1 MSSGP
6 DIFERRAF
14 LLAGFG
20 GLAFT
25 ALGLRMAQLQI
36 IENKNFRK
44 EAADNQFNLILV
56 PASRGPIYDRFGIP
70 LAVNRREFRVMV
82 VRDQVGSREE
92 LFSTIDQI
100 SSILGK
106 DAVST
111 QKVKDETKT
120 APRFQPTQIASKLSW
135 EEYSRI
141 CLYSANYPGILPQMG
156 EGRNYPLGESFAHLL
171 GYVAKANPKEIEA
184 DPEANH
190 PGVRVGKEG
199 LEKSQE
205 KFLRGKHGA
214 NKVEV
219 TARGKPVREVFDPTL
234 MPIAGEPIVL
244 TIDAEIQQIAYDQFN
259 EESGSAVVIDIKT
272 GEILALASAPS
283 FDPNKFVDGINS
295 ADYAEYTNNEMKP
308 LFHKA
313 VRGTYPAGSTFKTIM
328 SIAALEAGVVT
339 PEETIFC
346 PGSYLIGSNRFHCG
360 GRHGNIAMHN
370 ALKVSCD
377 VYYYELGRRMGGEKM
392 AEVARRYGLGQKF
405 DLGIPGISAGI
416 IPDAA
421 WKMKRVKTPWAIYDN
436 INMVIG
442 QGYVS
447 VTSLQL
453 AVMCARIASFGKEV
467 IPRLIKI
474 GPNAHPEVAFRD
486 MKRDIEQIKVVH
498 GGMYGA
504 ANEPGGTANRP
515 LGIEGVKIAG
525 KTGTAQVRRI
535 SMAERRSGVRS
546 NASLEWRMRD
556 HGLFVCFGPYDNPRY
571 ACAVIADHGGGGGSA
586 AAPKAREIM
595 KAVLLK
601 DPSNLPSFVPEKTQ
615 TEGANKNQKG
625 KQK

>member
-1 MSSGP
+1 MSSAP

-14 LLAGFG
+14 LLAGLG
-20 GLAFT
+20 GLAFS

-44 EAADNQFNLILV
+44 EAADNQFNLIVV

-70 LAVNRREFRVMV
+70 LAVNRREFRVMI
-82 VRDQVGSREE
+82 VRDQVGNRDE
-92 LFSTIDQI
+92 LFATIDQI

-106 DAVST
+106 DAAFAA
-111 QKVKDETKT
+111 KVKEETKS

-141 CLYSANYPGILPQMG
+141 CLYSANYPGIAPQMG
-156 EGRNYPLGESFAHLL
+156 EGRNYPLGESFAHVI
-171 GYVAKANPKEIEA
+171 GYVAKANPKEIEK
-184 DPEANH
+184 DPDANH
-190 PGVRVGKEG
+190 PGIRVGKEG
-199 LEKSQE
+199 FEKSHE
-205 KFLRGKHGA
+205 VELRGTHGA
-214 NKVEV
+214 NKIEV
-219 TARGKPVREVFDPTL
+219 TARGKPVREVYDPTL
-234 MPIAGEPIVL
+234 LPKSGEPIVL
-244 TIDAEIQQIAYDQFN
+244 TIDAEIQQIAYDQFSD
-259 EESGSAVVIDIKT
+259 ESGSAVVIDIHT

-295 ADYAEYTNNEMKP
+295 ADYAEYTNNDKKP

-313 VRGTYPAGSTFKTIM
+313 VRGTYPAGSTFKTVM
-328 SIAALEAGVVT
+328 SIAALETGVIK

-346 PGSYLIGSNRFHCG
+346 PGSYTIGSARFHCG
-360 GRHGNIAMHN
+360 GHHGNIAMHN
-370 ALKVSCD
+370 AIKVSCD
-377 VYYYELGRRMGGEKM
+377 VYFYELGRRMGGEKM

-405 DLGIPGISAGI
+405 DLGIPGISAGV

-421 WKMKRVKTPWAIYDN
+421 WKMKRIKQPWAIYDN

-467 IPRLIKI
+467 IPRLIKS
-474 GPNAHPEVAFRD
+474 GPNVPPIAPFRD
-486 MKRDIEQIKVVH
+486 MKRNIEDIKVVH

-515 LGIEGVKIAG
+515 LGIDGVRIAG

-535 SMAERRSGVRS
+535 SMAERAGGVRS
-546 NASLEWRMRD
+546 NASLQWRMRD

-571 ACAVIADHGGGGGSA
+571 ACAVIADHGGGGGAA

-601 DPSNLPSFVPEKTQ
+601 DPSNLPAFIPEKDNTA
-615 TEGANKNQKG
+615 EKNQKAN
-625 KQK
+625 KK